1 MLSSLGMFYEAHAV
15 WLLPLFIF
23 LSRILDVSIGT
34 LRIVFLGRGM
44 RLLAPL
50 CGFFEVLIWLMA
62 VSRIMGDVTSW
73 INYIAYAGGFAAG
86 NFVGMYIEGR
96 LAMGLLSVMIITRGD
111 AAALLQKFAQG
122 NFGVTQVGAQ
132 GVQGKVRMIYLII
145 KRKDLSRVSAMLKT
159 EQPDSFVV
167 VNDVRTVAGGIFPLE
182 ANRPKGLRR
191 FFRGARKGK

>member
-122 NFGVTQVGAQ
+122 NFGVTQV
-132 GVQGKVRMIYLII
+132 VM
-145 KRKDLSRVSAMLKT
+145 T
-159 EQPDSFVV
+159 EELHPLQP
-167 VNDVRTVAGGIFPLE
+167 
-182 ANRPKGLRR
+182 
-191 FFRGARKGK
+191 